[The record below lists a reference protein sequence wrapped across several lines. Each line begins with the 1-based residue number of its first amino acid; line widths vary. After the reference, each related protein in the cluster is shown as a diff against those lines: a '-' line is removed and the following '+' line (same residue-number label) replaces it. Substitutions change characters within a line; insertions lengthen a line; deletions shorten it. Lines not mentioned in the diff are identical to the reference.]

1 MIKLQLTQTE
11 VVKVQVVV
19 VVVVVVV
26 SPRVKRTQVVISL
39 IVESPYTHP
48 LRVKTVERKRTKT

>member
-19 VVVVVVV
+19 V
-26 SPRVKRTQVVISL
+26 SLRVKGTQVVISL
-39 IVESPYTHP
+39 IVESLYLHP
-48 LRVKTVERKRTKT
+48 LRVKTVEKKRTKT